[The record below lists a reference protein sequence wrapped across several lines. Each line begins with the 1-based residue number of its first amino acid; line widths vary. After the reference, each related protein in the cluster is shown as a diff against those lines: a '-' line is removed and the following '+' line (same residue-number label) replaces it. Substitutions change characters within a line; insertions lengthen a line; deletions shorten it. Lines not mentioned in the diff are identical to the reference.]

1 MLWFSLYDSL
11 CVWDQRDYICE
22 FCARAFRT
30 SSNLIIHRRIHT
42 GEKPLQYEFHHTHV
56 HEALCLHQSLC
67 SSQTNFYLKIPSN
80 LTEQLYCSRLCYYSF
95 QLRPLS
101 FSGVRCV
108 ALPVDRKP
116 LWIGTCES
124 TMLRAPTSS
133 PVRFAVAALKRE
145 IMSQLTVARSHPDY
159 NTPTPEA
166 TLPLPPFDPLPHP
179 SGQSGSSP
187 SASSN
192 HSAVE

>member
-145 IMSQLTVARSHPDY
+145 IMSQLTVARATQTIIHPLQKWLF
-159 NTPTPEA
+159 PF
-166 TLPLPPFDPLPHP
+166 LPLTHSHIPLGRADLPLLLP
-179 SGQSGSSP
+179 
-187 SASSN
+187 
-192 HSAVE
+192 VITVL